1 MAAMDGLVFKLKA
14 DSKNNQASKKR
25 RKKKLLQMIPEKAKI
40 PSRKDMLQNS
50 HLYSW
55 GPNSESIINN
65 PKNTKTKPKINK
77 TNKWIKKERK
87 KERKKEEKSER
98 KMERKQNN
106 T

>member
-50 HLYSW
+50 HLYS
-55 GPNSESIINN
+55 
-65 PKNTKTKPKINK
+65 
-77 TNKWIKKERK
+77 
-87 KERKKEEKSER
+87 
-98 KMERKQNN
+98 
-106 T
+106 